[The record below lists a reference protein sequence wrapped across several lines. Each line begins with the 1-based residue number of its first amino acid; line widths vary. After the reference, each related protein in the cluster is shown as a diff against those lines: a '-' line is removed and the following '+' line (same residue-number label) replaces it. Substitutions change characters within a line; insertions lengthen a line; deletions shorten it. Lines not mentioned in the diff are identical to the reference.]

1 MDIYGYDNEFKIYQ
15 PLFKNY
21 TRHFEQRMVF
31 SPTQIRFY
39 HFYMPSAYTDKTL
52 FNCVPDGCVDVIFIY
67 NGIDYYV
74 EYLGTPRKR
83 KICSPHPGYKYFGV
97 RLKPGM
103 FLAIDDI
110 SLAEVTDNE
119 IFYTSSDLKI
129 DRFIAKLI
137 PLEALDDK
145 IALFMR
151 EFGDALT
158 DCYLTEPV
166 KYIISRIN
174 ETKGNITVARLAE
187 DLCYSERQVGRLM
200 RADIGM
206 GPKRLARIVRFQ
218 NALHNMIR
226 SENRDILS
234 CISDLNYSDQSHFH
248 REFREFTGISPREFM
263 HYYYRRNGRMHIL
276 K

>member
-1 MDIYGYDNEFKIYQ
+1 MDTYSFDNKFKIYQ

-21 TRHFEQRMVF
+21 TKHFEQRMAL

-39 HFYMPSAYTDKTL
+39 HFYMPSSYTDKTL

-67 NGIDYYV
+67 NETDYYV
-74 EYLGTPRKR
+74 EYLGTPKRR
-83 KICSPHPGYKYFGV
+83 KICSPRPGYRYFGV

-110 SLAEVTDNE
+110 SLAEVTDHE

-129 DRFIAKLI
+129 DRFIGELLG
-137 PLEALDDK
+137 LETLDDK

-151 EFGDALT
+151 EFGSDLT
-158 DCYLTEPV
+158 DCYLTEQV
-166 KYIISRIN
+166 KYIISRVN
-174 ETKGNITVARLAE
+174 ETKGNITVAQIAS
-187 DLCYSERQVGRLM
+187 DLCYSERQVSRLM
-200 RADIGM
+200 RADTGM
-206 GPKRLARIVRFQ
+206 SPKTLARIVRFQ
-218 NALHNMIR
+218 NALHNMMK
-226 SENRDILS
+226 SESRDILS
-234 CISDLNYSDQSHFH
+234 CIRDLNYSDQSHFH

-263 HYYYRRNGRMHIL
+263 NYYYRRNGRMHIL